1 MPVLA
6 GWLTGEQVSHE
17 TIDQTLTAMGEVLGR
32 YGGTPARNIQAGAGL
47 LTYADTAYA
56 MQQSSEP
63 PVLDW
68 VPDRRTLVY
77 RRPLSGVHPLY
88 FIEDW
93 PAQGNLLFASEVK
106 ALFAVGVPRRLH
118 LPALA
123 ALLRYGFIP
132 APWTIFKDV
141 QVVPA
146 GSILRW
152 QRAKTVL
159 NHSTDYHFDAS
170 SLSSPSLHD
179 PDHFARL
186 LKDACAA
193 QLPPHDQLVVL
204 TGGSHASALTTLFTA
219 QQTSA
224 PFPVASLGYT
234 KSLDAKAWVDVQR
247 VAAACE
253 RPFLAVI
260 GVDQLDFWSSTLAT
274 LESPAVDTRSLAL
287 HQLLQTVAA
296 ETGARVAMSGL
307 GANMFFH
314 PAPAASLTNDAAS
327 EHILA
332 WYGDSMTAY
341 PGRQKIQLWSQDTLQ
356 SLQQEE
362 PWEESL
368 HARKLA
374 RSAAQL
380 TDSRLRSRYLDLHLR
395 LPDLLVGPLQQ
406 LGTQARLVVRAPYL
420 APPVTE
426 SLLQLATH
434 GQAIDALLASLIQ
447 QYLPDIPLKPTKLP
461 LAMPTKSFAAPE
473 NADLLQQTLSPAAIQ
488 VTNLFAPEAV
498 EALIQQAKGK
508 TVPRELFLVFT
519 TQLLHQLFSLES

>member
-6 GWLTGEQVSHE
+6 GWLTGEQVPYE
-17 TIDQTLTAMGEVLGR
+17 TIDQTLTAMGEALGR

-56 MQQSSEP
+56 TRQNSEP

-77 RRPLSGVHPLY
+77 RRPLSGMHPLY

-93 PAQGNLLFASEVK
+93 PAQGNLLFASEMK
-106 ALFAVGVPRRLH
+106 ALFAVGVPRHVH

-159 NHSTDYHFDAS
+159 NHSTDYRFDA
-170 SLSSPSLHD
+170 PAQND
-179 PDHFARL
+179 PDHFAAL
-186 LKDACAA
+186 LKDACAS
-193 QLPPHDQLVVL
+193 QLPLHDQLVTL
-204 TGGSHASALTTLFTA
+204 ASGSHASALTTLFTA
-219 QQTSA
+219 QQTIT

-234 KSLDAKAWVDVQR
+234 KSLDAKAWADAQR
-247 VAAACE
+247 VATASE

-260 GVDQLDFWSSTLAT
+260 GVDQPDFWSSTLAT
-274 LESPAVDTRSLAL
+274 LESPVVDTRSLAL
-287 HQLLQTVAA
+287 HQLLQTTAA
-296 ETGARVAMSGL
+296 ETGARVAISGL

-314 PAPAASLTNDAAS
+314 PAPTVSLASDATPHDILTWYSNSIVAS
-327 EHILA
+327 
-332 WYGDSMTAY
+332 
-341 PGRQKIQLWSQDTLQ
+341 PGRQKIQLWSQDALQ
-356 SLQQEE
+356 SLQQKV
-362 PWEESL
+362 PWEETL

-380 TDSRLRSRYLDLHLR
+380 ADPRQRALYLDLHLR
-395 LPDLLVGPLQQ
+395 LPDLFVAPLQQ
-406 LGTQARLVVRAPYL
+406 LGTQARLMVRSPYL
-420 APPVTE
+420 TPSVTE

-434 GQAIDALLASLIQ
+434 EHTTDTLLASLVQ
-447 QYLPDIPLKPTKLP
+447 QYMPDIPLKPTKLP
-461 LAMPTKSFAAPE
+461 LAIPTKSFAAPE
-473 NADLLQQTLSPAAIQ
+473 HSELLQQTLSPAAIRD
-488 VTNLFAPEAV
+488 TNLFAPDAV

-519 TQLLHQLFSLES
+519 MQLLYQLFGLESL